1 VVNEGG
7 DTQRPDDAA
16 AHADSH
22 AKHRRHLHSPIRA
35 LPPIQDAIISKL
47 SAPWARIVTL
57 ISLSDWDEGALL
69 MVFGLIIGV
78 AGGLGVVAFY
88 HLIDLAY
95 GFFIVWMGDKV
106 GVTSHVAY
114 RPFLT
119 ALGLWVAWAM
129 VRRIPDGQNV
139 ASLKLA
145 VAKLGGVVHLR
156 PSVIRT
162 VASAVT
168 LGSGGSA
175 GSEGPTAV
183 IGSAIGSAIGRALRF
198 QPRRLKVLAGCGA
211 AAGISAAFNAPFA
224 GAFFALE
231 EVLGTFSIGAFSPV
245 VVASVAGALT
255 VRPFLG
261 SHPAFQIPPY
271 GEIRPLAILLL
282 YPLLGIA
289 CGLWGAF
296 YTRTFFSTA
305 DYFKRTPGPEW
316 LRPVVGGLAVGL
328 IVYFSR
334 GLLVGDGHLAIPT
347 PVFGGIAWYFL
358 LALALAKT
366 IATNLTLGSGGS
378 GGVFTPTL
386 FIGAALG
393 GSMGRLADTLLPHF
407 GLHPTAWGLVGM
419 AGLVA
424 AANRAPITAIFMVFE
439 MTDDYGLV
447 PPLMLVSVIAY
458 ATARRFAPYGLYDG
472 WLERRGEHLAHGAD
486 RALMHRIQAK
496 EALEPDPVTVAAGA
510 TLEDIVAAAGRTR
523 HPSLAVVDED
533 HILLG
538 VITYADLRQAMLDRG
553 ELAPLL
559 VAADIAE
566 PTEVVVPTD
575 SLRDA
580 LRKMNTR
587 AIDVIPVVEDE
598 ANPKLVGLLSRADV
612 LSAYER
618 ELMQEV

>member
-1 VVNEGG
+1 
-7 DTQRPDDAA
+7 
-16 AHADSH
+16 
-22 AKHRRHLHSPIRA
+22 
-35 LPPIQDAIISKL
+35 
-47 SAPWARIVTL
+47 
-57 ISLSDWDEGALL
+57 
-69 MVFGLIIGV
+69 
-78 AGGLGVVAFY
+78 
-88 HLIDLAY
+88 
-95 GFFIVWMGDKV
+95 V

-145 VAKLGGVVHLR
+145 VAKRGGIVHLR

-255 VRPFLG
+255 IRPFLG
-261 SHPAFQIPPY
+261 SHPAFQIPEY

-305 DYFKRTPGPEW
+305 DYFKRAPGPEW
-316 LRPVVGGLAVGL
+316 LKPVVGGLAVGL

-334 GLLVGDGHLAIPT
+334 GLLVGNGHLAIPAK
-347 PVFGGIAWYFL
+347 VFGGTAWYFL
-358 LALALAKT
+358 LALTLAKT

-393 GSMGRLADTLLPHF
+393 GTMGRLADTLLPHF

-447 PPLMLVSVIAY
+447 PPLMLVSVIAF

-472 WLERRGEHLAHGAD
+472 WLERRGVHLAHGAD
-486 RALMHRIQAK
+486 RALMHRIQAR
-496 EALEPDPVTVAAGA
+496 EALEPDPVTVPAAA
-510 TLEDIVAAAGRTR
+510 SLADIVAAAGQTR
-523 HPSLAVVDED
+523 HPTLAVVDD
-533 HILLG
+533 DRVLLG
-538 VITYADLRQAMLDRG
+538 VITYAELREAMLDRG

-559 VAADIAE
+559 MAADIAE
-566 PTEVVVPTD
+566 PTEVVLPND

-587 AIDVIPVVEDE
+587 AIDVIPVVESE
-598 ANPKLVGLLSRADV
+598 ANPKLVGILSRADV